1 MEYKINDVDKTIT
14 IVNCYVTIVEFRE
27 WVNEMWDKYPDFKIV
42 KLDTNY
48 IYPTIIPTVYPPY
61 YGDDWK
67 ITYDT
72 NSCKSTT
79 EK

>member
-14 IVNCYVTIVEFRE
+14 IVNCYVPIVEFRE
-27 WVNEMWDKYPDFKIV
+27 WVNEMLDKYPDFKIV

-48 IYPTIIPTVYPPY
+48 IYPIINPTVYPPY